1 MGKEII
7 REKLRESYR
16 ERFKRKRHK
25 LEIMADI
32 LQVLE
37 KCGGAKKTEI
47 VYKANLNAE
56 RAKEYIDFLL
66 NKGLIRYNGSLYHI
80 TEKGRGFLQRFNEL
94 INYLK

>member
-7 REKLRESYR
+7 REKLRESYK

-25 LEIMADI
+25 LEIIVDI

-37 KCGGAKKTEI
+37 ECGGAKKTEI

-66 NKGLIRYNGSLYHI
+66 KKGLVRYNGLLYHI
-80 TEKGRGFLQRFNEL
+80 TEKGEGFLQRFKEL
-94 INYLK
+94 MDYLK